1 MKWKPGELVPVTL
14 SHGMV
19 VNQQVCR
26 EEMLVDLGALW
37 DTTRLGRRGGS
48 RLRGPSPWDGEA
60 RGLFLV
66 VP

>member
-1 MKWKPGELVPVTL
+1 MKWRPGELVPVTH

-26 EEMLVDLGALW
+26 EEMLVDRGALG
-37 DTTRLGRRGGS
+37 DTTRLGGRGGS
-48 RLRGPSPWDGEA
+48 RLRGLSPWDGEA